1 MELGGMHALCTC
13 LYASLFSSL
22 QVLCLD
28 LCALTLG
35 PVEGMLWQIK
45 CVLLETIARMFSRSS
60 P

>member
-1 MELGGMHALCTC
+1 MHALHLFNSRRKRKDWKLG

-35 PVEGMLWQIK
+35 PVEGMLW
-45 CVLLETIARMFSRSS
+45 
-60 P
+60 